1 MIHCFI
7 LFRQGD
13 RSNYKYK
20 QNFKEQAE
28 VFEAYNRGFLSGN
41 SPVSTSREIKFI
53 GLDVEKKGGVETER
67 SLERS
72 KYLTVALLLRLDQC
86 RCGNLILD
94 LKNNYAKQQKTHP
107 KMLTDMYSLMVVFNP
122 AMVVPVTVGHNEGLN
137 FSNVA
142 TDNEDKGGGDA
153 GSRGSGGGGARRKIE
168 CWNCGDNH
176 LKWNFPKQNNNTIA
190 KVRAGK
196 KITDGKVDVRYG

>member
-1 MIHCFI
+1 M
-7 LFRQGD
+7 
-13 RSNYKYK
+13 
-20 QNFKEQAE
+20 
-28 VFEAYNRGFLSGN
+28 
-41 SPVSTSREIKFI
+41 
-53 GLDVEKKGGVETER
+53 EKKGGVKTAR

-94 LKNNYAKQQKTHP
+94 LKNNYAKQQKNNP
-107 KMLTDMYSLMVVFNP
+107 KMLTDMYGLMVVFDS
-122 AMVVPVTVGHNEGLN
+122 ARVAPVTVGHNEGLN

-176 LKWNFPKQNNNTIA
+176 LKWNFPKQNNNTTA
-190 KVRAGK
+190 KFGAGK
-196 KITDGKVDVRYG
+196 KITNGKVDARYGQLHAMFTSTSKSTMGCT